1 MEDDRRM
8 TWIGR
13 HLEIVDATDP
23 TLIGRQGLV
32 LDETRRTL
40 NVLEGDR
47 TVRLGK
53 AGLTFTLDGV
63 GPSKDL
69 IFSNVLRTESI
80 ESMGGTERW

>member
-32 LDETRRTL
+32 LDETQRTL

-53 AGLTFTLDGV
+53 AGLTFTLDG
-63 GPSKDL
+63 GRPLEGSHLQQRAEDRINRKHGR
-69 IFSNVLRTESI
+69 N
-80 ESMGGTERW
+80 